1 MAKCQSAHHHELLMT
16 TNPPYVGCRG
26 VASWTWFYPY
36 HYAPMASDMTDISS
50 FDIRQGMPARD
61 ALPLELLPRLVHLSL
76 HGQCLLLLLRA
87 EGKLTAAEYPA
98 AGLSTAPPSFPL
110 SSYLLCYPVP
120 RTSSCRSPL
129 R

>member
-1 MAKCQSAHHHELLMT
+1 MAKYTSAHHHKLLSIM
-16 TNPPYVGCRG
+16 NPHCVGRRG

-50 FDIRQGMPARD
+50 FDIRQGMPVRG
-61 ALPLELLPRLVHLSL
+61 ALQIQLMHMLVHLSL
-76 HGQCLLLLLRA
+76 LSCYLLLLLRVGGA
-87 EGKLTAAEYPA
+87 LTAAGSA

-110 SSYLLCYPVP
+110 SSCLLCCPVR
-120 RTSSCRSPL
+120 RTSFCHSPL

>member
-1 MAKCQSAHHHELLMT
+1 MSAHHHELLMT
-16 TNPPYVGCRG
+16 TNPHCIGCRG

-50 FDIRQGMPARD
+50 FDIRQGMPVSD
-61 ALPLELLPRLVHLSL
+61 ALPLQFLQMLLHLSL
-76 HGQCLLLLLRA
+76 LDCRVFLLLRV
-87 EGKLTAAEYPA
+87 EGRLTAAYQPA

-110 SSYLLCYPVP
+110 SSCLLCYPV
-120 RTSSCRSPL
+120 RHTSSYRSPL